1 MQAARVPIA
10 PWTTYINSYGG
21 SSGPSMRAAH
31 TARTQLAVV
40 PDSAKSGCSS
50 GKKRR
55 AAFDYKAAARQRLG
69 WGAGGDRA
77 VAAAPTRA
85 AMAADDTLT
94 SLTCLRVGSLRSR
107 GR

>member
-31 TARTQLAVV
+31 AARTQLAVV
-40 PDSAKSGCSS
+40 PDSAKSS
-50 GKKRR
+50 GEKRR

-69 WGAGGDRA
+69 WGAGGGCA
-77 VAAAPTRA
+77 VAAAQNRA
-85 AMAADDTLT
+85 AVAADDRLQA
-94 SLTCLRVGSLRSR
+94 
-107 GR
+107 